1 MANHV
6 PGTRI
11 YARVAAALMVL
22 LVLTIL
28 AGLMDIGPLNTV
40 IAMVIAI
47 IKAALVAMFFMHLST
62 SSPMM
67 RVFASA
73 GILWLVLLFGLT
85 LGDYLTRIPEV
96 RGASVGH
103 GPETRQ
109 VAPPPLTES
118 RAPDAPSRPA
128 PGNAPLAA
136 GTPASRSGSRT
147 PGR

>member
-1 MANHV
+1 MTH
-6 PGTRI
+6 PDPSTRI
-11 YARVAAALMVL
+11 YFRVAAALMVL

-28 AGLMDIGPLNTV
+28 AGFVDAGPLNTV

-47 IKAALVAMFFMHLST
+47 IKAVLVAMFFMHLST

-73 GILWLVLLFGLT
+73 SILWLMLLFGLT
-85 LGDYLTRIPEV
+85 LGDYFTRVPEV

-103 GPETRQ
+103 GPEARHVT
-109 VAPPPLTES
+109 PPPLTES
-118 RAPDAPSRPA
+118 RAPDALSPPA

-136 GTPASRSGSRT
+136 GTPASR
-147 PGR
+147 